1 MLYYFLYPLHE
12 IDALSFLNVFRYI
25 TFRAAYAAV
34 TSLAVCFIL
43 GPAVVGWLRR
53 LQVTQTIRKDGPET
67 HLAKQGTPTMGGVL
81 IVTAIV
87 VPTLL
92 WADLSNR
99 YVQLA
104 LLVTLWLGVLGFVD
118 DYLHI
123 IRRAPKG
130 LLGRYKLAAQVLL
143 GLVVGLV
150 LVLDPLDPAMAT
162 RTNVPFMKEVFLNF
176 GLLFVPFV
184 ILVLTGSSNAVNL
197 TDGLDGLASGLTA
210 FAAVAFGGIA
220 YLTGHARFS
229 EYLNIPYIAGA
240 GELTIFAA
248 TVVGAALGFLWWNC
262 TPAGVFM
269 GDTGSLSL
277 GGSLAILAILIK
289 RELLLVLVGG
299 VFVLEAVSVMIQ
311 VVSFKT
317 WGRRVFRMAPIH
329 HHFELMGWPEPKV
342 VVRLWIVGA
351 LLSLLS
357 LSTLK
362 LQ

>member
-1 MLYYFLYPLHE
+1 
-12 IDALSFLNVFRYI
+12 VR
-25 TFRAAYAAV
+25 
-34 TSLAVCFIL
+34 
-43 GPAVVGWLRR
+43 WLRR
-53 LQVTQTIRKDGPET
+53 LQITQTIRKDGPET

-81 IVTAIV
+81 IVTAVAI
-87 VPTLL
+87 PTLL

-104 LLVTLWLGVLGFVD
+104 LLVSLWLGVLGFAD
-118 DYLHI
+118 DYLHV

-143 GLVVGLV
+143 GLVVGLI
-150 LVLDPLDPAMAT
+150 LVLDPLEPAMAT
-162 RTNVPFMKEVFLNF
+162 RTNVPFVKEVFLNF
-176 GLLFVPFV
+176 GPLFVPFV

-248 TVVGAALGFLWWNC
+248 TVFGAALGFLWWNC

-277 GGSLAILAILIK
+277 GGSLAIVAILIK

-317 WGRRVFRMAPIH
+317 RGRRVFKMAPIH

>member
-1 MLYYFLYPLHE
+1 
-12 IDALSFLNVFRYI
+12 
-25 TFRAAYAAV
+25 
-34 TSLAVCFIL
+34 
-43 GPAVVGWLRR
+43 VV
-53 LQVTQTIRKDGPET
+53 I
-67 HLAKQGTPTMGGVL
+67 
-81 IVTAIV
+81 
-87 VPTLL
+87 PTLL

-104 LLVTLWLGVLGFVD
+104 LLVTVWLGVLGFID

-130 LLGRYKLAAQVLL
+130 LLGRYKLLAQITL
-143 GLVVGLV
+143 GLVVGIALV
-150 LVLDPLDPAMAT
+150 ADPLNPDMAR
-162 RTNVPFMKEVFLNF
+162 RTNVPFLKDVMINLGPFYI
-176 GLLFVPFV
+176 PFV

-197 TDGLDGLASGLTA
+197 TDGLDGLASGLVA

-229 EYLNIPYIAGA
+229 EYLNIPFIPGV
-240 GELTIFAA
+240 GELTVFAA
-248 TVVGAALGFLWWNC
+248 TIVGASLGFLWWNSP
-262 TPAGVFM
+262 PASVFM

-277 GGSLAILAILIK
+277 GGSLAIIAILIK

-299 VFVLEAVSVMIQ
+299 VFVAEALSVMLQ
-311 VVSFKT
+311 VASYKT
-317 WGRRVFRMAPIH
+317 RGRRIFRMAPLH
-329 HHFELMGWPEPKV
+329 HHFELGGWKESKV
-342 VVRLWIVGA
+342 VVRLWIIGA

>member
-1 MLYYFLYPLHE
+1 VLYHLLYPLHE
-12 IDALSFLNVFRYI
+12 IEGLSFLNIFRYI
-25 TFRAAYAAV
+25 TFRSAYAAV
-34 TSLAVCFIL
+34 TSLAVCFL
-43 GPAVVGWLRR
+43 FGPAVVAWLRR
-53 LQVTQTIRKDGPET
+53 FQIVQTIRRDGPET
-67 HLAKQGTPTMGGVL
+67 HLAKEGTPTMGGVL
-81 IVTAIV
+81 IVAAIV
-87 VPTLL
+87 IPTFL
-92 WADLSNR
+92 WADLTNR
-99 YVQLA
+99 YVQLS
-104 LLVTLWLGVLGFVD
+104 LLVTLWLGALGFID

-150 LVLDPLDPAMAT
+150 LVLDPLEPAMT
-162 RTNVPFMKEVFLNF
+162 RQTNVPFLKDVMLNLGPF
-176 GLLFVPFV
+176 FVPFV

-197 TDGLDGLASGLTA
+197 TDGLDGLATGLVA

-220 YLTGHARFS
+220 YLTGHAGFS
-229 EYLNIPYIAGA
+229 EYLNIPYIAGV
-240 GELTIFAA
+240 GELTVFAA
-248 TVVGAALGFLWWNC
+248 TVIGAAIGFLWWNAP
-262 TPAGVFM
+262 PASVFM

-277 GGSLAILAILIK
+277 GGSLAIVAILIK

-299 VFVLEAVSVMIQ
+299 VFVAEALSVMLQ
-311 VVSFKT
+311 VVSYKT
-317 WGRRVFRMAPIH
+317 RGRRIFRMAPLH
-329 HHFELMGWPEPKV
+329 HHFELMGWAESKV

>member
-1 MLYYFLYPLHE
+1 MLYYLLYPLHE
-12 IDALSFLNVFRYI
+12 IEALSFFNVFRYI

-34 TSLAVCFIL
+34 TSLALCFIL
-43 GPAVVGWLRR
+43 GPVVVRWLRHM
-53 LQVTQTIRKDGPET
+53 QVVQKIRKDGPET
-67 HLAKQGTPTMGGVL
+67 HYAKEGTPTMGGVL
-81 IVTAIV
+81 IVAAIV
-87 VPTLL
+87 LPTFL
-92 WADLSNR
+92 WADIMNR

-104 LLVTLWLGVLGFVD
+104 LLVTLWLGMLGFID

-130 LLGRYKLAAQVLL
+130 LLGRYKLFGQILL
-143 GLVVGLV
+143 GLIVGLV
-150 LVLDPLDPAMAT
+150 LVLDPADPALTT
-162 RTNVPFMKEVFLNF
+162 RTNVPLVKDLMIDLGIF
-176 GLLFVPFV
+176 FVPFV

-197 TDGLDGLASGLTA
+197 TDGLDGLAAGLVA

-229 EYLNIPYIAGA
+229 EYLNITYIAGT
-240 GELTIFAA
+240 GELTVFAA
-248 TVVGAALGFLWWNC
+248 TVIGAAVGFLWWNC

-269 GDTGSLSL
+269 GDTGSLAL
-277 GGSLAILAILIK
+277 GGSLAIIAVLIK

-299 VFVLEAVSVMIQ
+299 VFVLEAVSVMLQ
-311 VVSFKT
+311 VISFKT
-317 WGRRVFRMAPIH
+317 RGRRIFRMAPIH
-329 HHFELMGWPEPKV
+329 HHFELMGWAEPKV
-342 VVRLWIVGA
+342 VVRLWIIGA